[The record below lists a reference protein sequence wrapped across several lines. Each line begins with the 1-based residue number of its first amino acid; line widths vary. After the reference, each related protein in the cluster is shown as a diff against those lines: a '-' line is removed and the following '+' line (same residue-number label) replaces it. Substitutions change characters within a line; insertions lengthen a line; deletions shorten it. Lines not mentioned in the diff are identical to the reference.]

1 MSISNEIQKLQTNL
15 ANSYEACSDK
25 GATMPAS
32 QNFDNLADCIDSIPT
47 GGGGSQPS
55 LKHTVIAEPEIKPVT
70 VQIEV
75 QEVS

>member
-15 ANSYEACSDK
+15 ANSYEACNDK

-47 GGGGSQPS
+47 GST
-55 LKHTVIAEPEIKPVT
+55 LKYTVVVEEEIKQVQ
-70 VQIEV
+70 VQIEIR
-75 QEVS
+75 ENI

>member
-47 GGGGSQPS
+47 GST
-55 LKHTVIAEPEIKPVT
+55 LKHTVVVEEDIKPIA
-70 VQIEV
+70 VQIEIR
-75 QEVS
+75 EDN

>member
-15 ANSYEACSDK
+15 TNSYEACSDK

-47 GGGGSQPS
+47 GSS
-55 LKHTVIAEPEIKPVT
+55 LKRTIVIEEDIKPVS
-70 VQIEV
+70 VD
-75 QEVS
+75 VSITEGA

>member
-15 ANSYEACSDK
+15 ANSYEACNDK

-47 GGGGSQPS
+47 GSS
-55 LKHTVIAEPEIKPVT
+55 LKRTIVIEEDIKPVS
-70 VQIEV
+70 VN
-75 QEVS
+75 VSITEGA

>member
-15 ANSYEACSDK
+15 TNSYEACNDK
-25 GATMPAS
+25 CATMPAN

-47 GGGGSQPS
+47 GSN
-55 LKHTVIAEPEIKPVT
+55 LKYTVVVEEKIKPVT
-70 VQIEV
+70 AQIQV

>member
-15 ANSYEACSDK
+15 TNSYEACNDK

-47 GGGGSQPS
+47 GSN
-55 LKHTVIAEPEIKPVT
+55 LKYTIVIEEEIKPVAVRIQVT
-70 VQIEV
+70 EGT
-75 QEVS
+75 

>member
-15 ANSYEACSDK
+15 ANSYEACNDK

-47 GGGGSQPS
+47 GSS
-55 LKHTVIAEPEIKPVT
+55 LKRTIVIEEDIKPVS
-70 VQIEV
+70 VN
-75 QEVS
+75 VSITEGT

>member
-15 ANSYEACSDK
+15 TNSYEACSDK

-47 GGGGSQPS
+47 GSS
-55 LKHTVIAEPEIKPVT
+55 LKYTVVIEEQVNPVN

-75 QEVS
+75 N

>member
-15 ANSYEACSDK
+15 TNSYSSCSDK

-32 QNFDNLADCIDSIPT
+32 QNFDNLANCIDSIPT
-47 GGGGSQPS
+47 GST
-55 LKHTVIAEPEIKPVT
+55 LKRTFVLEEEIKPVT
-70 VQIEV
+70 VKIEV